1 MAEKSFNSI
10 EVRALVEQV
19 SGKGVMEGVNA
30 ALFGYAGFFLAL
42 LKALRTALVHMGM

>member
-1 MAEKSFNSI
+1 MAEQSFNGI
-10 EVRALVEQV
+10 QVGTLVEQV
-19 SGKGVMEGVNA
+19 GSKGVTEGMNA